1 VPDPADL
8 LAVAR
13 VLLSAGSA
21 SPPSDA
27 QLRRA
32 VSTAYYAL
40 FHKVLGTGAER
51 FMGAGNRRSAG
62 YSLLYRSFNN
72 HGRMQSV
79 CEALNVP
86 TLSKTLQQQL
96 GRPALSQ
103 DMRDF
108 ASDFVALQEKRHLAN
123 YDPSVIFVLS
133 DSANQVDIAEAAMLA
148 FDRATSE
155 EKADVLALMLSGAR
169 G

>member
-1 VPDPADL
+1 VPDPSDL

-13 VLLSAGSA
+13 LLLSNASA
-21 SPPSDA
+21 NPPSEA

-51 FMGAGNRRSAG
+51 FMGIGKQGSAG
-62 YSLLYRSFNN
+62 YSLFYRSFN
-72 HGRMQSV
+72 HGRMKSI
-79 CEALNVP
+79 CESLNVP

-96 GRPALSQ
+96 GRTAVSQ

-108 ASDFVALQEKRHLAN
+108 ASDFVALQERRQLAD
-123 YDPSVIFVLS
+123 YDPTAIFVLS
-133 DSANQVDIAEAAMLA
+133 DSTNQVDIADAAITA
-148 FDRATSE
+148 FDRVTPDE
-155 EKADVLALMLSGAR
+155 RADVLALMLSNTR